1 MPLFKEDKKDLDE
14 NQIES
19 QQLYEAIK
27 NRLGEKGKKKPK
39 KFTWKVFASLL
50 ATLSPPGL
58 GDSYRVK
65 RMKELQEGAKPQEKD
80 YIDISLDVERGLY
93 KGTED
98 ISFNIGDFATMGIDA
113 VAGTNLNEKLTEK
126 FEENKIESSETFL
139 GKATQILT
147 NYGVAG
153 GAAFKIM
160 NRLRKVAPIKKAKAA
175 MRLKG
180 GRKFSTIA
188 SRAGYM
194 AGAFGATDFLASR
207 PDTPTLY
214 TTPESLEGLD
224 GRERAAATF
233 RNRLRFGAEGA
244 SVGAGFTLLGKPV
257 ALGFKY
263 GIFKPTAK
271 VASLGLKGVDKVVVQ
286 PASYL
291 LSKDKIVIPTISKK
305 LQKASAFTLE
315 KVIARGALG
324 LRTGRM
330 YLKDEL
336 PPFKQWRMFSVTQDA
351 QPLKRDLKKLDNV
364 LSWFRSLGTKSP
376 DQYRMTTAA
385 RQEIKA
391 RSRTIEKYLEDIE
404 MRAYNMAK
412 GFKKLYDTK
421 TTSPASK
428 DVYLDQVLSYL
439 KKELPLDKLPKQLQ
453 NPAKG
458 LDKELVQLKAKF
470 ADLLPAGELKQYMLD
485 NVQNYMRKS
494 FAVFTNPSYQP
505 PKEVTAGAVKFLE
518 GLIAKNENMRLA
530 ALRVSGNLTPEQ
542 KINNY
547 ANVLVKKLL
556 RDGKVDGDD
565 PLEILQRIAKRDLYD
580 EKLIRTGEELPTAI
594 KRLLGEENNLR
605 SSVLLTSSH
614 AITNSVNKRLAD
626 RLAAVGR
633 KEGWLFRT
641 ADDAKAAGIL
651 TPSRVVPPR
660 SLGLLQTR
668 LMGQFADPQVA
679 KAIRG
684 TPGDLDAWIQNKAY
698 RALLQ
703 FKVATQF
710 GKTVLSPA
718 TQVRNVTS
726 ASLFPLAN
734 GQIGGRASVTN
745 AFKIVMDDIFGAGK
759 EVNTDALIKSIE
771 RKIKLGVIDENVVA
785 SELGAVL
792 KDIKKGS
799 INTLD
804 NLYNKL
810 ANGKFTIPTQMHG
823 KFTGGIDVGLKEAT
837 RIYAG
842 GDNLW
847 KWYGHEYAKSQLK
860 PVLRSIDDV
869 ADWYKQITGTT
880 FRRRDLI
887 TNQVKSVDDA
897 VEEAAAWMI
906 RNTYPTYSK
915 VPEAIKA
922 IRKLPFGNFVSF
934 PAEMLRTS
942 LNIVGIAARE
952 ISSNNELIRQ
962 MGYRRMM
969 GASFVMVGSGKA
981 ASEIASFVTGTP
993 IEDLKKW
1000 KRSFAAPWNK
1010 DAVIIPMNKW
1020 IDGKGKAINFSYF
1033 SPYEVVQRPIESF
1046 MAELKEGPMTEQ
1058 RIMDRTLELLGSFMI
1073 PLVTPFISESIALE
1087 RVFDTLPAGYLGGG
1101 RGGVTDTGSKVYSIT
1116 DAPMTKIAKSFAHIL
1131 AGVEPGIT
1139 RTGGKIIQGA
1149 QGELTP
1155 SGVPISLQDEML
1167 ALFSGIRIINVDVP
1181 RSYSYKLAEYGR
1193 EKKAVTAAEDFYSTK
1208 DIFNRGGKVLADEFR
1223 AIQDEALRIQQG
1235 MAITIE
1241 DALALGVSPREL
1253 RKINKRRLSNKEFGK
1268 LRRKKFT
1275 PVPYSVTLMKKRYDT
1290 VKKAYPNEKVD
1301 RSFVFPIKELR
1312 KVIREYRNKD
1322 LTMPKEK
1329 PEIEEEII
1337 DQTSEVVTPK
1347 TNRLAAL
1354 SKQPIQTPPLP
1365 RTPTPKVGIAGI
1377 SQQKNPITGL
1387 TRTETALLS
1396 PGEQEIARRT

>member
-27 NRLGEKGKKKPK
+27 NRLGDKSKKKPK
-39 KFTWKVFASLL
+39 KWTAEGVRSLL
-50 ATLSPPGL
+50 MNFDVGGL
-58 GDSYRVK
+58 GLAHKIK
-65 RMKELQEGAKPQEKD
+65 RIKELQDGAKFQEKD
-80 YIDISLDVERGLY
+80 YIDVGLDIERGFY
-93 KGTED
+93 KGAED
-98 ISFNIGDFATMGIDA
+98 FAFNIGDFATMGIDA
-113 VAGTNLNEKLTEK
+113 VAGTDLNEKLTEK
-126 FEENKIESSETFL
+126 FEENKIESPETFL

-153 GAAFKIM
+153 GVAFKVM
-160 NRLRKVAPIKKAKAA
+160 NRLRKFAPIKKAKAA

-180 GRKFSTIA
+180 GKKFSTIA

-224 GRERAAATF
+224 GRQRAAATF
-233 RNRLRFGAEGA
+233 KNRLRYASEGA
-244 SVGAGFTLLGKPV
+244 SVGAGFSLLGKPV

-263 GIFKPTAK
+263 AIFKPTAK
-271 VASLGLKGVDKVVVQ
+271 VAGLGLKGVDKVVVQ

-324 LRTGRM
+324 LRTGKM
-330 YLKDEL
+330 YLKDAL
-336 PPFKQWRMFSVTQDA
+336 PPFSQWRMFSVTQDA

-364 LSWFRSLGTKSP
+364 LAWVRSLGTKSP

-391 RSRTIEKYLEDIE
+391 RSRTIEKYLEDVE
-404 MRAYNMAK
+404 KRAYNMAR
-412 GFKKLYDTK
+412 GFKNLYDTK

-439 KKELPLDKLPKQLQ
+439 RKELPLDKLPKQLQ

-458 LDKELVQLKAKF
+458 LDKELVQLKAQF
-470 ADLLPAGELKQYMLD
+470 ADLLPAGELKKYMLD

-494 FAVFTNPSYQP
+494 FAVFTNPAYAPSE
-505 PKEVTAGAVKFLE
+505 KVTAGAVKFLE

-530 ALRVSGNLTPEQ
+530 ALRAPGNLTSEQ

-547 ANVLVKKLL
+547 ANVLVKKIL

-565 PLEILQRIAKRDLYD
+565 PLEVLQRIAKRDLYD

-594 KRLLGEENNLR
+594 KRLLGEENNLK

-614 AITNSVNKRLAD
+614 AITNTVNKRLAD

-633 KEGWLFRT
+633 KEGWLFKT
-641 ADDAKAAGIL
+641 SDEAKAAGIL
-651 TPSRVVPPR
+651 TPSRIIPPR

-668 LMGQFADPQVA
+668 LNGKFADPQIA
-679 KAIRG
+679 QAIRG
-684 TPGDLDAWIQNKAY
+684 TPGFLDQAIQNKAY
-698 RALLQ
+698 RAILQ

-734 GQIGGRASVTN
+734 GQIGGRASVTD
-745 AFKIVMDDIFGAGK
+745 AFKITLDDIFGAGR

-771 RKIKLGVIDENVVA
+771 RKIRLGVIDENVVA

-799 INTLD
+799 INRLD
-804 NLYNKL
+804 DLYNKL
-810 ANGKFTIPTQMHG
+810 ANGKFMKG
-823 KFTGGIDVGLKEAT
+823 AT
-837 RIYAG
+837 RVYAG
-842 GDNLW
+842 GDNVW

-942 LNIVGIAARE
+942 FNIVNIGARE

-962 MGYRRMM
+962 MGYRRLM
-969 GASFVMVGSGKA
+969 GASFVMGGSGKA
-981 ASEIASFVTGTP
+981 ALEIASFVTGTP
-993 IEDLKKW
+993 IEELQKW
-1000 KRSFAAPWNK
+1000 RRSFAAPWNK

-1020 IDGKGKAINFSYF
+1020 VDGKGKAINFSYF

-1046 MAELKEGPMTEQ
+1046 IRELKEGPMTGQ
-1058 RIMDRTLELLGSFMI
+1058 KIDDRTLELFGSAML
-1073 PLVTPFISESIALE
+1073 PLVSSFITESIALE
-1087 RVFDTLPAGYLGGG
+1087 RVYDIMPAGYLGGG

-1116 DAPMTKIAKSFAHIL
+1116 DSPSDKIIKSFAHIV
-1131 AGVEPGIT
+1131 AGVEPGVS
-1139 RTGGKIIQGA
+1139 RTGRKIIQGA
-1149 QGELTP
+1149 EGELTP

-1193 EKKAVTAAEDFYSTK
+1193 KKKAVTAAEDFYSTK
-1208 DIFNRGGKVLADEFR
+1208 DIFNRGGEILADEFR
-1223 AIQDEALRIQQG
+1223 AIQDEALQIQQG
-1235 MAITIE
+1235 MAITIQ
-1241 DALALGVSPREL
+1241 DAIDLGVSPRDL

-1275 PVPYSVTLMKKRYDT
+1275 PVPYSVTLMKKRLKT
-1290 VKKAYPNEKVD
+1290 VRDAYPDEKVD

-1312 KVIREYRNKD
+1312 KVIKEYRNKD
-1322 LTMPKEK
+1322 LTMPKQK
-1329 PEIEEEII
+1329 PEIEEEEVI
-1337 DQTSEVVTPK
+1337 DKTSEIITPK
-1347 TNRLAAL
+1347 ANRLAAL
-1354 SKQPIQTPPLP
+1354 SKQSIQTPPLP
-1365 RTPTPKVGIAGI
+1365 KMPSPNIAAV
-1377 SQQKNPITGL
+1377 SPQKSPITGL

-1396 PGEQEIARRT
+1396 PSEQEIARRT

>member
-1 MPLFKEDKKDLDE
+1 MPLFKPDKVDPT
-14 NQIES
+14 QIDDRS
-19 QQLYEAIK
+19 LIDAIK
-27 NRLGEKGKKKPK
+27 KQIQPEPQPK
-39 KFTWKVFASLL
+39 KFTWKGLGNLL
-50 ATLSPPGL
+50 LTLSPSGI
-58 GDSYRVK
+58 GDYHRLK
-65 RMKELQEGAKPQEKD
+65 RIKELKEGAKPQEKD
-80 YIDISLDVERGLY
+80 YIDIGLDIERGLY
-93 KGTED
+93 KGAED
-98 ISFNIGDFATMGIDA
+98 ITFNIGDFATMGIDA
-113 VAGTNLNEKLTEK
+113 AAGTDLNEKLTEK

-147 NYGVAG
+147 NYGIAG

-160 NRLRKVAPIKKAKAA
+160 GRLRKFAPIKKAKAA
-175 MRLKG
+175 TRLKFG
-180 GRKFSTIA
+180 KKFSTIS

-194 AGAFGATDFLASR
+194 AGAFGATDFLAGR
-207 PDTPTLY
+207 PDTPISIEY
-214 TTPESLEGLD
+214 WKPESLEGLD
-224 GRERAAATF
+224 GRKRAAATF
-233 RNRLRFGAEGA
+233 KNRLRYAAEGA
-244 SVGAGFTLLGKPV
+244 TIGAGFALLGKPV

-271 VASLGLKGVDKVVVQ
+271 VAGLGFKVVDKVVVQ

-291 LSKDKIVIPTISKK
+291 LSKDKVVIPTISKK
-305 LQKASAFTLE
+305 LQQASAFTLE

-324 LRTGRM
+324 LRTGKM

-336 PPFKQWRMFSVTQDA
+336 PPFRKWRLFSVTQDA

-364 LSWFRSLGTKSP
+364 LAFFRSKPTSP
-376 DQYRMTTAA
+376 DQYRFTTRA

-404 MRAYNMAK
+404 ARAYNMAK
-412 GFKKLYDTK
+412 GFKNLYDTK

-439 KKELPLDKLPKQLQ
+439 RKELPLDKLPKQLQ
-453 NPAKG
+453 SSAKE
-458 LDKELVQLKAKF
+458 LDKELIKLKEKF
-470 ADLLPAGELKQYMLD
+470 ADLLPAGELKTYMLD

-518 GLIAKNENMRLA
+518 GLIAKNENMRLS
-530 ALRVSGNLTPEQ
+530 ALRVPGNLTPEQ

-547 ANVLVKKLL
+547 ANILVKKIL

-594 KRLLGEENNLR
+594 KRLLGEENNLK

-614 AITNSVNKRLAD
+614 AITNTVNKRLAD

-641 ADDAKAAGIL
+641 SDDAKAAGIL
-651 TPSRVVPPR
+651 TPSRVIPPR

-668 LMGQFADPQVA
+668 LNGQFADPQVA
-679 KAIRG
+679 RAIRG
-684 TPGDLDAWIQNKAY
+684 TPGILDTAIQNKAY

-734 GQIGGRASVTN
+734 GQIGGRASVTD

-759 EVNTDALIKSIE
+759 EVNTPDLIQSIE
-771 RKIKLGVIDENVVA
+771 KKIKLGVIDENVVA

-792 KDIKKGS
+792 KDIKRGS
-799 INTLD
+799 VNTLD

-810 ANGKFTIPTQMHG
+810 ANGKF
-823 KFTGGIDVGLKEAT
+823 LKEAT
-837 RIYAG
+837 RVYAG

-860 PVLRSIDDV
+860 PILRSIDDV

-887 TNQVKSVDDA
+887 TNEIKTVDDG

-942 LNIVGIAARE
+942 LNIVNIAAKE

-969 GASFVMVGSGKA
+969 GASFVMGGSGKA
-981 ASEIASFVTGTP
+981 ALEIASYVTGTP

-1000 KRSFAAPWNK
+1000 RRSFAAPWNR
-1010 DAVIIPMNKW
+1010 DAVVIPMDKW
-1020 IDGKGKAINFSYF
+1020 VEGKGKAINFSYF

-1046 MAELKEGPMTEQ
+1046 LAELQEGPMTGQ
-1058 RIMDRTLELLGSFMI
+1058 RIDDRTMELFGSFML
-1073 PLVTPFISESIALE
+1073 PLVQPFISESIALE
-1087 RVFDTLPAGYLGGG
+1087 RVFDTMPAGYLGGG

-1116 DAPMTKIAKSFAHIL
+1116 DSPSTKILKSFAHIL
-1131 AGVEPGIT
+1131 AGVEPGVT
-1139 RTGGKIIQGA
+1139 RTGRKIFQGA
-1149 QGELTP
+1149 KGELTP

-1193 EKKAVTAAEDFYSTK
+1193 NKKAVTAAEDFYSTK
-1208 DIFNRGGKVLADEFR
+1208 DIFNRGGEVLADEFR
-1223 AIQDEALRIQQG
+1223 AIQDEALQIQQQ
-1235 MAITIE
+1235 MAITIQ
-1241 DALALGVSPREL
+1241 DALDLGVSRREIK
-1253 RKINKRRLSNKEFGK
+1253 KINKRRLPNKEF
-1268 LRRKKFT
+1268 LRLLRKKFT
-1275 PVPYSVTLMKKRYDT
+1275 PVPYSQTLMKKRYDA
-1290 VKKAYPNEKVD
+1290 VKKAYPDKKID
-1301 RSFVFPIKELR
+1301 RSFVYPISELKR
-1312 KVIREYRNKD
+1312 VIREYRNRD
-1322 LTMPKEK
+1322 LTMPADK
-1329 PEIEEEII
+1329 PEVEDEII
-1337 DQTSEVVTPK
+1337 DQTSEVIKPK
-1347 TNRLAAL
+1347 LKGIASL
-1354 SKQPIQTPPLP
+1354 SKQMVQLPPLP
-1365 RTPTPKVGIAGI
+1365 NMPSPKIAAI
-1377 SQQKNPITGL
+1377 PPQMNPQTGL
-1387 TRTETALLS
+1387 TRNESALLS
-1396 PGEQEIARRT
+1396 PSEQVIARRT